1 MERAS
6 GGARG
11 DAGVWES
18 RTEKVA
24 TRAGASRRAFRRGA
38 MAIFA
43 WVESALRVWLAAKHA
58 PQISG
63 PWAPPC
69 PAATSADNA
78 NAPSG
83 VCAIRSWAED
93 VTNARLVATSASQ
106 LYKCRL
112 VMHAEP
118 TGFANTR
125 NMLRATKRPR
135 LVHVCRWW
143 KLGAAWKG
151 WIWPGQTKRSRRAAT
166 RFSVSPNVPSAGG
179 AGSLRHWRVR
189 HVFVRLDADGL
200 LYQPV
205 FLHPSPE
212 GAAADAQCSGRLAAA
227 PTLGVQNIE
236 KSLDLRS
243 HAPVPGRAAGS
254 LRPAISSALQ

>member
-18 RTEKVA
+18 RAEKVA
-24 TRAGASRRAFRRGA
+24 TRIGANSRKFGRGA
-38 MAIFA
+38 AVILV
-43 WVESALRVWLAAKHA
+43 WVESALRVWLAARHA

-83 VCAIRSWAED
+83 VCAIRSWTED
-93 VTNARLVATSASQ
+93 VTNARLVATSANQ
-106 LYKCRL
+106 LYECRP
-112 VMHAEP
+112 VMRAEP

-125 NMLRATKRPR
+125 NMLRATMRPR
-135 LVHVCRWW
+135 LVHVCRWR
-143 KLGAAWKG
+143 LGAAWKG
-151 WIWPGQTKRSRRAAT
+151 WIWPGQTKRSRRSAT
-166 RFSVSPNVPSAGG
+166 RFSVSPDVPSAGG

-189 HVFVRLDADGL
+189 HVFVRLDGDGL

-205 FLHPSPE
+205 FLHPSPG

-243 HAPVPGRAAGS
+243 HAPVPRRAAGS
-254 LRPAISSALQ
+254 LRPAISSALR